1 MIVSVEEP
9 WERALKN
16 YVPTMRMNC
25 VRRYVVDTATTP
37 VVSSLAIIIAGGGAC
52 TVVNNQARGIF
63 MAVKINRIRIWVQ
76 PQTSTTATSAAYTD
90 VRSITLSWG
99 PIPPTNVFYGANR
112 TQVTATAIGPE
123 DPLFIESR
131 PPRLSNAAGWMMGNT
146 DIVFS
151 IYGPPPAA
159 GGAAGT
165 VPPGTLIELD
175 ATYVLSDGWALGN
188 PLPAFGGI
196 TAALGQLVYPALD
209 NQSFS
214 NCRPIGVGLAT

>member
-1 MIVSVEEP
+1 MVVSVEEP
-9 WERALKN
+9 WRRALKN
-16 YVPTMRMNC
+16 YVPTMRMNT
-25 VRRYVVDTATTP
+25 VRRYVAGAATTP

-52 TVVNNQARGIF
+52 TVANNQARSIF
-63 MAVKINRIRIWVQ
+63 MAVKINRIRIWSQ
-76 PQTSTTATSAAYTD
+76 PQTSTTSASPGYTD
-90 VRSITLSWG
+90 TRSITLSWG

-112 TQVTATAIGPE
+112 SQVTATAIGPE
-123 DPLFIESR
+123 DPIFIESR

-159 GGAAGT
+159 GGAAGNI
-165 VPPGTLIELD
+165 PEGTLVELD
-175 ATYVLSDGWALGN
+175 ATYVLSDGWANGN

-214 NCRPIGVGLAT
+214 NLRPIGVGLAT